1 MSTVTLSVESRDAFS
16 ERAVSAIKGEQQ
28 GARITFASID
38 LLLETLTPRR
48 RAILK
53 LMTGAG
59 PQSLHELARRADRDV
74 RAIRPDVQ
82 ALLNVGILER
92 QADSTVVSPYDNM
105 HVNFML
111 R

>member
-1 MSTVTLSVESRDAFS
+1 VRTVTLSVDSRDAFS
-16 ERAVSAIKGEQQ
+16 ERVVAAIKGEPQ
-28 GARITFASID
+28 GARVTFASID

-48 RAILK
+48 WAILK

-74 RAIRPDVQ
+74 RAIRQDVQ

-92 QADSTVVSPYDNM
+92 QADGTVVFPYDNM
-105 HVNFML
+105 HVDFML
-111 R
+111 I